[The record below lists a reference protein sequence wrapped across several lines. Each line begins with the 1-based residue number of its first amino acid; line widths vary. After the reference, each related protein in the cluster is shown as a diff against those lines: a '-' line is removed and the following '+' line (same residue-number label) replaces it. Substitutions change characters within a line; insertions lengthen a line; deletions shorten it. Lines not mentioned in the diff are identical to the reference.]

1 MLAPRYQGSQAPTIP
16 VRTSCTAIRGRGLAE
31 YNCACL
37 GRSRMLFGSGA
48 FSFRHLAGNQA
59 LGGDLAG
66 NVLGKFCRI
75 CGLAREVLID
85 GGSVR
90 LDRLAGE

>member
-1 MLAPRYQGSQAPTIP
+1 MLTPRYQGSQAPTIQAC
-16 VRTSCTAIRGRGLAE
+16 TSCAAIRGKGLAV

-48 FSFRHLAGNQA
+48 FSIRHLAGNQG

-66 NVLGKFCRI
+66 NVLGEFCRI
-75 CGLAREVLID
+75 RGLPREVLID
-85 GGSVR
+85 GGCVR
-90 LDRLAGE
+90 LNRLAGE